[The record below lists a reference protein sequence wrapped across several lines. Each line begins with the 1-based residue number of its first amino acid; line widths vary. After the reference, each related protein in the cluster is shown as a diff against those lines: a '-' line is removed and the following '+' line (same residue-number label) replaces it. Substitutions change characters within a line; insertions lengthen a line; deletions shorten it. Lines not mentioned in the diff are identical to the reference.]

1 MLTANFSQKKL
12 FTLNNCFHRAAPPS
26 YPYFLHTTK
35 QNQMEKNFN
44 NLQFKWTFES
54 ISDNIPTIMLL
65 TIVLTYGINAYLTAI
80 FLPIDF
86 WLAIIAASILQLGRF
101 AVVFMDFLNPT
112 KGRSTYPPK
121 IALGATLV
129 ALVEIFFGLQEKYEG
144 GEFITMFLF
153 VGTIVVFGYL
163 LEINFVDKGVEAYGI
178 NAPEPKPKRKR
189 KPRVKVEAKAT
200 EENTGTTAKNFVS
213 SFKTITL

>member
-1 MLTANFSQKKL
+1 
-12 FTLNNCFHRAAPPS
+12 
-26 YPYFLHTTK
+26 
-35 QNQMEKNFN
+35 MEKNFN

-54 ISDNIPTIMLL
+54 ISDNIPTIMLT

-121 IALGATLV
+121 IALGATIV
-129 ALVEIFFGLQEKYEG
+129 ALIEIFFGLQEHYEG

-153 VGTIVVFGYL
+153 VGTIIVFGYL

-178 NAPEPKPKRKR
+178 NETKIIRRRKR
-189 KPRVKVEAKAT
+189 RTIIKNVQEDIPKVVRRNIT
-200 EENTGTTAKNFVS
+200 
-213 SFKTITL
+213 SFQLSLF

>member
-1 MLTANFSQKKL
+1 
-12 FTLNNCFHRAAPPS
+12 
-26 YPYFLHTTK
+26 
-35 QNQMEKNFN
+35 MEKNFN

-54 ISDNIPTIMLL
+54 ISDNIPTIMLA

-121 IALGATLV
+121 IALGATIV
-129 ALVEIFFGLQEKYEG
+129 ALIEIFFGLQEHYEG

-153 VGTIVVFGYL
+153 VGTIIVFGYL

-178 NAPEPKPKRKR
+178 NETKIIRRRKR
-189 KPRVKVEAKAT
+189 RT
-200 EENTGTTAKNFVS
+200 IIKNVQKDFPKQVRRNIT
-213 SFKTITL
+213 SFQLSLF

>member
-1 MLTANFSQKKL
+1 
-12 FTLNNCFHRAAPPS
+12 
-26 YPYFLHTTK
+26 
-35 QNQMEKNFN
+35 MEKNFN

-121 IALGATLV
+121 IALGATVV
-129 ALVEIFFGLQEKYEG
+129 ALLEIFFGLQEKYEG

-153 VGTIVVFGYL
+153 VGTIIVFGYL

-178 NAPEPKPKRKR
+178 NAPEPIKRRKR
-189 KPRVKVEAKAT
+189 KPRVNVEAK
-200 EENTGTTAKNFVS
+200 ENNETMGATAKNFVS

>member
-1 MLTANFSQKKL
+1 
-12 FTLNNCFHRAAPPS
+12 
-26 YPYFLHTTK
+26 
-35 QNQMEKNFN
+35 MEKNFTN
-44 NLQFKWTFES
+44 TQFRWTFES
-54 ISDNIPTIMLL
+54 ISDNIPTIMLV
-65 TIVLTYGINAYLTAI
+65 TILLTYGINAYLTAI

-121 IALGATLV
+121 IALGATVV
-129 ALVEIFFGLQEKYEG
+129 ALIEIFFGLQEQYQG

-178 NAPEPKPKRKR
+178 NEPKVIKRRKR
-189 KPRVKVEAKAT
+189 RVPAKKVNADAPK
-200 EENTGTTAKNFVS
+200 ENKGYVT
-213 SFKTITL
+213 SFQTITL

>member
-1 MLTANFSQKKL
+1 MQPIYEQLVHELLIQSIK
-12 FTLNNCFHRAAPPS
+12 H
-26 YPYFLHTTK
+26 FLK
-35 QNQMEKNFN
+35 QPTMEKNFTN
-44 NLQFKWTFES
+44 TQFKWTFES
-54 ISDNIPTIMLL
+54 ISDNIPTIMLT

-86 WLAIIAASILQLGRF
+86 WIAIIASSILQLGRF

-112 KGRSTYPPK
+112 NGRSPYPPK
-121 IALGATLV
+121 IALGATLI
-129 ALVEIFFGLQEKYEG
+129 ALIEIFFGLSEKYSG
-144 GEFITMFLF
+144 AEFITMFFF

-178 NAPEPKPKRKR
+178 NEKKIIKRRRRTVKVKPEPVTK
-189 KPRVKVEAKAT
+189 
-200 EENTGTTAKNFVS
+200 ENTTFKPFVS

>member
-1 MLTANFSQKKL
+1 
-12 FTLNNCFHRAAPPS
+12 
-26 YPYFLHTTK
+26 
-35 QNQMEKNFN
+35 MEKNFTN
-44 NLQFKWTFES
+44 TQFKWTFES

-80 FLPIDF
+80 FLPMEF

-112 KGRSTYPPK
+112 KGRSAYPPK
-121 IALGATLV
+121 IALGATIV
-129 ALVEIFFGLQEKYEG
+129 ALVEIFFGLQEQYQG

-163 LEINFVDKGVEAYGI
+163 LEINFVNKGVEAYGI
-178 NAPEPKPKRKR
+178 NEPKIIKRRRKR
-189 KPRVKVEAKAT
+189 KNIVEINK
-200 EENTGTTAKNFVS
+200 EEVPKNF
-213 SFKTITL
+213 KRIITSYQLSLF

>member
-1 MLTANFSQKKL
+1 
-12 FTLNNCFHRAAPPS
+12 
-26 YPYFLHTTK
+26 
-35 QNQMEKNFN
+35 MEKNFN

-54 ISDNIPTIMLL
+54 ISDNIPTIM
-65 TIVLTYGINAYLTAI
+65 LTYGINAYLTAI

-121 IALGATLV
+121 IALGATIV
-129 ALVEIFFGLQEKYEG
+129 ALIEIFFGLQEHYEG

-153 VGTIVVFGYL
+153 VGTIIVFGYL

-178 NAPEPKPKRKR
+178 NETKIIRRRKR
-189 KPRVKVEAKAT
+189 RTIIKNVQEDLPKVVRRNIT
-200 EENTGTTAKNFVS
+200 
-213 SFKTITL
+213 SFQLSLF